1 MYPDFSYVFND
12 LFGTPV
18 DNWTQIFKTFGLFLV
33 LAILSASFILRRELI
48 KLAEAGAFKA
58 KMEEVIVGAKPKWQD
73 LIANSIL
80 GFIFGFKG
88 GLALFNFEVFRMD
101 PAAAILST
109 QGNFLLGI
117 LGMAGFAGLKYWELN
132 KQALPKPLTEKREI
146 FPHHKIGDITVY
158 AAVFGVIG
166 AKFFAVLETPE
177 AFIERPLEMLLS
189 GAGLAIYGGLIGGF
203 FGVRYYLKKND
214 IPFLHVADAVAPAL
228 FIAYGV
234 GRMGC
239 HFSGDGDW
247 GIVAASIPEW
257 WFLPDWLWSY
267 DYPNNVAKSGVLMEG
282 CSGIYCTRLV
292 PPVYPTPLYEL
303 GMSLLLAFTLI
314 KIKPKLKLPGM
325 LFAIYLIMNGV
336 ERFFIEKIRV
346 NVKYEWPLGL
356 QPTQAEVISVIFVLL
371 GLSMIFLLKKGKL
384 KV

>member
-117 LGMAGFAGLKYWELN
+117 LGMVGFAGLKYWELN